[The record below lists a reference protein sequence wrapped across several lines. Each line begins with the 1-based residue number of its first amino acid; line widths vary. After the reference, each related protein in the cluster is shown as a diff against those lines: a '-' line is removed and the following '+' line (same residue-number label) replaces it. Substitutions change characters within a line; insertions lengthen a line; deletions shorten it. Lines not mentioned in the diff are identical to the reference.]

1 MLAGHT
7 SKYGKQVSILRNEEK
22 KTQVDIQLTKVEVTS
37 VLVDNF
43 DHFDWYGD
51 WKISTSVS

>member
-22 KTQVDIQLTKVEVTS
+22 KTQVDIQLTMVEVTS

-51 WKISTSVS
+51 